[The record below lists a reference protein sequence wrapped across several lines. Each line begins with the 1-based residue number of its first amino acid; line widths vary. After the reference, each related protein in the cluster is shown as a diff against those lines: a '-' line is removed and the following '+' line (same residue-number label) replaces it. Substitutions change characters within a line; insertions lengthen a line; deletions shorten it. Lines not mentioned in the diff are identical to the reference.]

1 MPETLGTRDGLRT
14 YDGAVAIVTGGG
26 SGIGAALGRGLAAR
40 GAHVV
45 LADRHEPGARDEA
58 ARLPAGRGEA
68 IGLDVRDAHAVE
80 QAAAGVFDRHGRLDY
95 LFNNAGIA
103 VGGEM
108 HSLSLEDWRDAVD
121 VNLLG
126 PIHGIAAAYPEMI
139 RQGFGHIVN
148 TASMAAFMVT
158 PLAAPYG
165 ATKSALVSASRALR
179 LEAAQ
184 HGVRVS
190 VLCPGV
196 IRTPILDAGGRFAR
210 MAPALRP
217 LLDESRLWERLHPM
231 DADAFARRALDAV
244 ARNRLVIVIPSW
256 WRVLRALNAMLP
268 SLADRLASR
277 QLRQARELL
286 AANRGGPAAG
296 AS

>member
-1 MPETLGTRDGLRT
+1 MPETRATRDGLRT
-14 YDGAVAIVTGGG
+14 FDDAVTIVTGGG
-26 SGIGAALGRGLAAR
+26 SGIGAALGRALAAR
-40 GAHVV
+40 GARVV
-45 LADRHEPGARDEA
+45 LADRHQPGAREEA

-68 IGLDVRDAHAVE
+68 IGLDVRDARAVE
-80 QAAAGVFDRHGRLDY
+80 QAVAGVFERHGRLDY

-108 HSLSLEDWRDAVD
+108 SCLSLEDWRDAVD

-126 PIHGIAAAYPEMI
+126 PIHGIAAAYPRLV

-165 ATKSALVSASRALR
+165 ATKGALVSASRALR
-179 LEAAQ
+179 LEAARY
-184 HGVRVS
+184 GVRVS

-196 IRTPILDAGGRFAR
+196 IRTPILDAGGRFGR
-210 MAPALRP
+210 MAPNLGP
-217 LLDESRLWERLHPM
+217 LLDDIRLWERLHPM

-244 ARNRLVIVIPSW
+244 ARNRSVIVIPSW
-256 WRVLRALNAMLP
+256 WRAVRALNGILP
-268 SLADRLASR
+268 SLAERLASR

-286 AANRGGPAAG
+286 EAKRGGPAAG